1 MRESFD
7 ERAAQQSSVA
17 QANCRSIEL
26 VARAPAA
33 RRASARGHALAGSRR
48 IGQGPKP
55 WALLVPAGSV
65 VAISLLAALPI
76 VTSSGWFPDFGFFAL
91 ISWRL
96 LRADP
101 WPAWW
106 AAPLGLINDLFT
118 GYPIGFSVALW
129 SATMLVLDL
138 IDRRTMWRDY
148 WIEWILAAVLLSI
161 DQWLQWRLAAAMG
174 ARLPYWSIVPPIVIS
189 ICVFPVGAWIVSRVD
204 AWRLRR

>member
-1 MRESFD
+1 MV
-7 ERAAQQSSVA
+7 RAALTGRHRIGRDPAPYAPYV
-17 QANCRSIEL
+17 
-26 VARAPAA
+26 PAA
-33 RRASARGHALAGSRR
+33 T
-48 IGQGPKP
+48 
-55 WALLVPAGSV
+55 V
-65 VAISLLAALPI
+65 VAASLLAALPI
-76 VTSSGWFPDFGFFAL
+76 ISTSGWYPDFAYLVF

-118 GYPIGFSVALW
+118 GYPIGLSVALW

-148 WIEWILAAVLLSI
+148 WIEWVLAAVLLTT
-161 DQWLQWRLAAAMG
+161 DQWLQWRVAAATG
-174 ARLPYWSIVPPIVIS
+174 ARLSFARMLPPIVIS
-189 ICVFPVGAWIVSRVD
+189 IAVFPVAAWLVSRTD

>member
-1 MRESFD
+1 MV
-7 ERAAQQSSVA
+7 RAALTGRTRIGREPAPYAPYV
-17 QANCRSIEL
+17 
-26 VARAPAA
+26 PAA
-33 RRASARGHALAGSRR
+33 
-48 IGQGPKP
+48 
-55 WALLVPAGSV
+55 SV
-65 VAISLLAALPI
+65 IVASLLSALPI
-76 VTSSGWFPDFGFFAL
+76 ISMSGWYPDFGFLVL

-129 SATMLVLDL
+129 SASMLALDL

-148 WIEWILAAVLLSI
+148 WTEWALAAVLVGI
-161 DQWLQWRLAAAMG
+161 DRWLQWWIASMTG
-174 ARLPYWSIVPPIVIS
+174 TRLPYFTILPPLVIS
-189 ICVFPVGAWIVSRVD
+189 ICVFPVVAWIVSRID